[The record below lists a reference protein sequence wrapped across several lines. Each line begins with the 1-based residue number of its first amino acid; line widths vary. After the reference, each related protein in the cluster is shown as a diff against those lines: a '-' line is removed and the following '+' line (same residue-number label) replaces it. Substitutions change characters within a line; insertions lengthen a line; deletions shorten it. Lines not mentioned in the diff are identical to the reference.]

1 MDHWSDETWRD
12 RAGRPTLRAVAGH
25 AVRVL
30 PRPDNH
36 LPSDRF
42 DPASTA
48 DDPPRHPSLLPDPSS
63 PTLAEDDEPDG
74 IRVLVVGDDV
84 LARRGVLAALDGEP
98 GMVVVGEHRN
108 GPAVFTT
115 LTERNPDVLLLHG
128 LRSDDAAPM
137 LAAVRDS
144 ARGTGRTVRVLGI
157 GMRDGEPL
165 VAPGGG
171 SGAPAVGLAGI
182 VCGSLPARATPEEV
196 VAAVRVAAA
205 GFTLTLADETPGPV
219 RTIETSR
226 GRHVALRDGLS
237 DRECDVL
244 AQVARGLSNAEIA
257 EELTVSEHTVKSH
270 MQNLL
275 GKLGLRNRIHAVI
288 YAFETGLASADRAAK
303 R

>member
-12 RAGRPTLRAVAGH
+12 RAGHPTLRAVAGH

-36 LPSDRF
+36 LPSDQF
-42 DPASTA
+42 GPASTA
-48 DDPPRHPSLLPDPSS
+48 DDRLRHPSLISEVSFPM
-63 PTLAEDDEPDG
+63 LAEDDEPDS
-74 IRVLVVGDDV
+74 IRVLVVGEDV

-108 GPAVFTT
+108 GPAVFGT
-115 LTERNPDVLLLHG
+115 LTERNPDVVLLHG
-128 LRSDDAAPM
+128 LRTDDAAPM

-144 ARGTGRTVRVLGI
+144 VRGTGRAVRVLGI
-157 GMRDGEPL
+157 GVREGEPL
-165 VAPGGG
+165 VAQ
-171 SGAPAVGLAGI
+171 AEDLAGI
-182 VCGSLPARATPEEV
+182 VCGSLPAWATPEEV
-196 VAAVRVAAA
+196 VAAVRMAAA
-205 GFTLTLADETPGPV
+205 GFTLTLADGNSGPV
-219 RTIETSR
+219 RTVEAPH
-226 GRHVALRDGLS
+226 GRRIALRDGLS

-244 AQVARGLSNAEIA
+244 ALVARGLSNAEIA

-288 YAFETGLASADRAAK
+288 YAFETGLASADHAAK